1 MEVDKDECSDLL
13 EMLDIVNCC
22 KEVQECES
30 DMEFEEYYDLEDPT
44 MTDDNF
50 MESDIET
57 GPEDAYSDESY
68 GEFEISD
75 DDEDDFDILRSLINI
90 IELDCVLNSTSD
102 DKQLKRRKRRWGV
115 HPINQLRKELGH
127 FENLVKEMLLND
139 HEKFFNY
146 TRMSPKMFDY
156 LLDLI
161 ASKIT
166 KSAPNAI
173 PAKFRLLL
181 TLRLVLLSNKLL
193 LDNK

>member
-1 MEVDKDECSDLL
+1 MEVNTDEHLDLL
-13 EMLDIVNCC
+13 DMLDMVNYCE
-22 KEVQECES
+22 EVQECES
-30 DMEFEEYYDLEDPT
+30 DMEFEEHYDVEEPA

-50 MESDIET
+50 LESEVET
-57 GPEDAYSDESY
+57 DPEDTCSDES
-68 GEFEISD
+68 FSDLEISD
-75 DDEDDFDILRSLINI
+75 DDEYNFDILRSFINI
-90 IELDCVLNSTSD
+90 IELDCILNLTSD

-127 FENLVKEMLLND
+127 FENLVKEMLIND

-146 TRMSPKMFDY
+146 TRMSPERFDY

-181 TLRLVLLSNKLL
+181 TLRWVLRSHYIKIIN
-193 LDNK
+193 